1 MTQHNSISRNE
12 WRGLK
17 RIDFIK
23 SRYGS
28 WPPQLRAAGGKRG
41 LSHGYS
47 RLHIFRAPPR
57 PHSRGTQTASQSRGH
72 NLQLLLYAR
81 RVQSSDLYWVQLAQQ
96 ALGLVSDL
104 TTQHPQKRGESGPSY
119 GLRPAFSFSSYS
131 CPPPIR
137 VPAQSLR
144 LARAKGL
151 VPGAGPGSEAG
162 GSRGRPGTRRGSPA
176 DPRLESEA
184 TPPAKPTLTACSG
197 RYIH

>member
-28 WPPQLRAAGGKRG
+28 WPPQLRAAGGKKG

-81 RVQSSDLYWVQLAQQ
+81 RVQNSDLYWVQLAQQ

-104 TTQHPQKRGESGPSY
+104 TTQHPQKKRRERSILRSQARLLFQFLLMPSADQSTGSKPSFGPRE
-119 GLRPAFSFSSYS
+119 RP
-131 CPPPIR
+131 
-137 VPAQSLR
+137 
-144 LARAKGL
+144 RAW
-151 VPGAGPGSEAG
+151 
-162 GSRGRPGTRRGSPA
+162 RR
-176 DPRLESEA
+176 PRL
-184 TPPAKPTLTACSG
+184 
-197 RYIH
+197 